1 MSDMDQTTVSKLVY
15 LRAKLDEL
23 TVAVSE
29 IISQQARAANT
40 SCLHCMPIP
49 AKVKALSVTKRVR
62 YVLQVVGKEG
72 ATTEE
77 IIRLLSNPRAVKA
90 QTVRSALNRSKKA
103 GTARRTGRRWYL
115 AKAS

>member
-1 MSDMDQTTVSKLVY
+1 MDDMDQTTVSKLVY

-29 IISQQARAANT
+29 IISQHTRAANT
-40 SCLHCMPIP
+40 SCLHCTPIP
-49 AKVKALSVTKRVR
+49 TKVKSLSVAKRVR
-62 YVLQVVGKEG
+62 HVLQVAGREG

-77 IIRLLSNPRAVKA
+77 IIRLLSKPRAVNA

-103 GTARRTGRRWYL
+103 GTARRAGRRWYL